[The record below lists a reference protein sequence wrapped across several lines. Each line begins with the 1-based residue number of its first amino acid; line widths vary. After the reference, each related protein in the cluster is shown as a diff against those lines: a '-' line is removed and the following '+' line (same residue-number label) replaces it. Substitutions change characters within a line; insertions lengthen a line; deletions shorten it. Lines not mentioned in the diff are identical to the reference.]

1 MEYRDEA
8 MRSRISTG
16 CPDNGSYDEPRSSPA
31 TEPFLAPSM
40 MASEPL
46 LGHRIVKQLH
56 GIAARL
62 TGDLDLQKD
71 LMQEMFI
78 HLVQIEADR
87 PGQTLSWYL
96 QGCQFRA
103 RDYLDRGRSINSMK
117 RGNNLVPLDQHD
129 DDDDGSHGGYSDA
142 PDPIDLYSE
151 LIARDIVDLLVL
163 RLTVVQQQILFLLM
177 YGFGVYEIARE
188 LGVSYPAVIN
198 HRKRIARTAAALLAD
213 SACIGSRNAS
223 IGHSLFH
230 TS

>member
-1 MEYRDEA
+1 MTE
-8 MRSRISTG
+8 
-16 CPDNGSYDEPRSSPA
+16 DN
-31 TEPFLAPSM
+31 
-40 MASEPL
+40 
-46 LGHRIVKQLH
+46 RIVKQLH

-78 HLVQIEADR
+78 HLVQVETDR

-96 QGCQFRA
+96 QGCHFRA
-103 RDYLDRGRSINSMK
+103 RDYLDRGRSINSIK
-117 RGNNLVPLDQHD
+117 RSNNLVPLDQRD
-129 DDDDGSHGGYSDA
+129 DDDDSLGVCPDA
-142 PDPIDLYSE
+142 PDPVDLYSE

-163 RLTVVQQQILFLLM
+163 KLTMVQQQILFLLM

>member
-8 MRSRISTG
+8 VRSRISTG

-40 MASEPL
+40 MDSGTP
-46 LGHRIVKQLH
+46 LGHRIIKQLH

-78 HLVQIEADR
+78 HLVQVEADR

-103 RDYLDRGRSINSMK
+103 RGYLDRGRSINSFK
-117 RGNNLVPLDQHD
+117 RGNDLVPLDQG
-129 DDDDGSHGGYSDA
+129 DDDGDGNLGVWPEASD
-142 PDPIDLYSE
+142 PNDLQSE
-151 LIARDIVDLLVL
+151 MIARDIVDLLIPQ
-163 RLTVVQQQILFLLM
+163 LTDMQQEILFLLM
-177 YGFGVYEIARE
+177 HGFGMCEIARNC
-188 LGVSYPAVIN
+188 VSAIP
-198 HRKRIARTAAALLAD
+198 R
-213 SACIGSRNAS
+213 S
-223 IGHSLFH
+223 
-230 TS
+230 